1 MALRTNAVKDLTLR
15 EEEEEEEEDSYR
27 VEEEEEE
34 EYTEEEEETYKQ
46 NVSALKRGPP
56 SLSLSN
62 ERGKR
67 QCTRPLTSHHYQL
80 QVTCPLHDL

>member
-1 MALRTNAVKDLTLR
+1 MALRTHTKKNLTLR

-67 QCTRPLTSHHYQL
+67 QCTRPLTSHHYHL
-80 QVTCPLHDL
+80 QVTCPLLDL

>member
-1 MALRTNAVKDLTLR
+1 M
-15 EEEEEEEEDSYR
+15 EEENRYR

-34 EYTEEEEETYKQ
+34 EYTEEEEEAYKQ

-56 SLSLSN
+56 SLSLSD

-67 QCTRPLTSHHYQL
+67 QCTRSLTSNHSQF
-80 QVTCPLHDL
+80 QMVMCPLHNF

>member
-1 MALRTNAVKDLTLR
+1 MALRTHREKNLTLR
-15 EEEEEEEEDSYR
+15 EEEEEEEDSYR

-80 QVTCPLHDL
+80 KAVTCPLHDL